1 MTIRSRLASEPAVR
15 TGSPGVAIPKLDI
28 EALKTEPR
36 ARIEELATLWAQA
49 AALGDDE
56 SICRVLTRYLMYVDT
71 RDLSLT
77 PHMLMNGFWE
87 TWITIAVARHLRPG
101 MTAVDVGTNNG
112 YFTLL
117 MADCVGAEG
126 RVIGFEPNPRLA
138 ELLAKTL
145 AVNGFSSRT
154 ALHRMAVLDRVVEGL
169 TLRIPGDNMGD
180 GAIGAQGEHI
190 ANPSQTF
197 RCDGTDLDSA
207 LAECDRVD
215 FVKVD
220 AEGVEPE
227 VWAGMRETL
236 ARNPEIVVGLEFSPG
251 RYADESALVD
261 RFAADGFALAEVG
274 FDGTIQPLEKA
285 DLLARG
291 DWTFLWLRRP

>member
-1 MTIRSRLASEPAVR
+1 M
-15 TGSPGVAIPKLDI
+15 PKLTPGQI
-28 EALKTEPR
+28 AKLPR
-36 ARIEELATLWAQA
+36 PQIEELSLLWTQSSS
-49 AALGDDE
+49 LGDNE

-87 TWITIAVARHLRPG
+87 SWITIAVARYLRPG

-117 MADCVGAEG
+117 MADCVGSEG

-138 ELLAKTL
+138 ELLTKTL
-145 AVNGFSSRT
+145 GVNGFASRT
-154 ALHRMAVLDRVVEGL
+154 SLHQLAVLDHVVEGL

-180 GAIGAQGEHI
+180 GAIGAQGAHI
-190 ANPSQTF
+190 ADPSQEF
-197 RCDGTDLDSA
+197 QCDGTDLDTA
-207 LAECDRVD
+207 LADCDRVD

-227 VWAGMRETL
+227 VWAGMQKTL
-236 ARNPEIVVGLEFSPG
+236 GRNPDIVVGLEFSPG
-251 RYADESALVD
+251 RYADEAALVD
-261 RFAADGFALAEVG
+261 RFLADGFALAEVG
-274 FDGTIQPLEKA
+274 FDGSIKPLEKA
-285 DLLARG
+285 DLLART
-291 DWTFLWLRRP
+291 DWTFLWLQRP